1 MCVVLDAVRC
11 NVMIVFDVFD
21 VLNFFS
27 RVIFLWCKTVYPTGY
42 RNV

>member
-11 NVMIVFDVFD
+11 NVMIMFDVM
-21 VLNFFS
+21 NFVS
-27 RVIFLWCKTVYPTGY
+27 RVIFFSCKTVYPIGY